1 MTNEEGFSE
10 TDNGEIPLVPS
21 LSYPRSDVPD
31 DSSRASI
38 EEQITKNVCGLSLPS
53 LKARLEIDTST
64 EEWHEVS
71 VSDSYDDFAVPTDR
85 PFFDSKSPPI
95 NRKMSLQIDDSKTP
109 TAALSV
115 GGKGGGNAT
124 SMDFEILPDE
134 SDDDDDDFEGDE
146 EEEDD
151 SDHENDNDNIN
162 NNNNDEEEEED
173 SKKVIFQKSA
183 KRIEEMEETGDDHA
197 VQKEE
202 EETTNEQQIDHIPIS
217 PTNEKA
223 NTELTP
229 LPPDSSSP
237 PKPMNRRR
245 FLFAPKSPRSQHT
258 SAPKSPRQKSPRS
271 QHNQFSSNTSS
282 QYSSVVSDSTG
293 STTVFEREKPRGG
306 QRLTTMIRKMKASRK
321 ENRKSEDKNNFA
333 DINMV
338 DSGLDEQDSSSDES
352 SFDDE
357 EDWSDEES
365 QLFDDDVDQPI
376 DCSALHSSLPKSF
389 LDLPPDVYD
398 YLDTDL
404 VTEIEQQDVFTY
416 AWEHHLFTKGLL
428 QLLAERDL
436 IGVEDDVLDAHNV
449 LKMGVLRKK
458 DAKIGWRVKYVEVR
472 KGNLTYF
479 DNKGN
484 ETGRTIH
491 LRKRRCVCRAAAS
504 NKEGGQDFHF
514 ELVVDGGRRLLWTAK
529 SEEERQGWVRAIN
542 QAMIGEV
549 DDSRDIPLDIS
560 LYRNAI
566 DDYQTIHSSLKEVHT
581 RQEYLVAMN
590 TLLYRQTS
598 SSALRVPM
606 KWIRENYLKEESKEE
621 PLKDHERIKHVVRE
635 FWKNLCNTSVVLN
648 GHSVE
653 ADSIYSGERV
663 IGALSRCILEFD
675 KVENTTDFDQVFN
688 SLKRSRKEGNT
699 SITELQAV
707 LYARNILNGALKSSS
722 GGDIQTAVE
731 ELFRND
737 NVAHAELE
745 GSEPLQIYVSYAG
758 DDFSESK
765 PQRTEFV
772 GWIETKAKK
781 SKKWKRRYFVL
792 SEGVLSY
799 FERANP
805 RPNRLSGQMVLRDAK
820 FKYLE
825 GNILSV
831 VAQNRERLLRFS
843 DRGEMIKWKSIMGDK
858 GSNADTLMEQDLE
871 KYEEA
876 QKDLD
881 KIEAQL
887 DLEKTL
893 EAQKDLEKTT
903 EKNPE
908 TPIEAQKDLVQVD
921 SQRDASGDDPLL
933 EAPSKDDLLNTPRER
948 VNTEDENNGR
958 SLARVRGAG
967 AKFLKKAAL
976 AKKRAQDTL
985 SKKRASGARIKSI
998 RTGAGLFIR
1007 GVRGNTEESTNDML
1021 VTSTR
1026 NLDVEIEKKEPTVQ
1040 AVVEMNSTFK
1050 VLSKD
1055 STTEEEILLIVR
1067 VKLYQAFLLSG
1078 GTQGRLA
1085 CGDELLLME
1094 CSAGEGAEDVQNV
1107 FFQPPTSL

>member
-1 MTNEEGFSE
+1 MAQQQDESFSE
-10 TDNGEIPLVPS
+10 TETDNIPLVPS

-38 EEQITKNVCGLSLPS
+38 EDAIAKNMCGLGLPS
-53 LKARLEIDTST
+53 LKARLELSVDTSN
-64 EEWHEVS
+64 EWQGVS
-71 VSDSYDDFAVPTDR
+71 ASDSYDDYAVPTDR
-85 PFFDSKSPPI
+85 PFFDSAKSPPT
-95 NRKMSLQIDDSKTP
+95 NRKMVVKLDDSKTP

-115 GGKGGGNAT
+115 GKNASSS

-134 SDDDDDDFEGDE
+134 SDEDDDDDFEEDE
-146 EEEDD
+146 ED
-151 SDHENDNDNIN
+151 ENENENKN
-162 NNNNDEEEEED
+162 NVNTEKNVET
-173 SKKVIFQKSA
+173 SKKEQFQKSA
-183 KRIEEMEETGDDHA
+183 KRIEELETGDDHA
-197 VQKEE
+197 KE
-202 EETTNEQQIDHIPIS
+202 EETTTIKDQMTIPTS
-217 PTNEKA
+217 PTDLEA
-223 NTELTP
+223 NRELIRIP
-229 LPPDSSSP
+229 ADASP
-237 PKPMNRRR
+237 AKPMSRRR
-245 FLFAPKSPRSQHT
+245 FLFAPKSPRSQHI
-258 SAPKSPRQKSPRS
+258 SAPKSPRS
-271 QHNQFSSNTSS
+271 QNNPLNFSSNTSS
-282 QYSSVVSDSTG
+282 QYSSADASTLAL
-293 STTVFEREKPRGG
+293 EREKPRGG

-321 ENRKSEDKNNFA
+321 ENRKADDKNFPDLNL
-333 DINMV
+333 V

-365 QLFDDDVDQPI
+365 QLFDDDVDKPM

-404 VTEIEQQDVFTY
+404 VTEIEHQDVFTY
-416 AWEHHLFTKGLL
+416 SWEHHLFTKGLL

-436 IGVEDDVLDAHNV
+436 IGVEDDVLDANNV

-491 LRKRRCVCRAAAS
+491 LRKRRCVCRAGAS
-504 NKEGGQDFHF
+504 NKEGGQDFVF

-529 SEEERQGWVRAIN
+529 SEEERHGWIRAIN

-549 DDSRDIPLDIS
+549 DDSRDIPLDLS

-606 KWIRENYLKEESKEE
+606 KWIRDNYLKEESKEE

-653 ADSIYSGERV
+653 ADGIYSGERV

-688 SLKRSRKEGNT
+688 SLKRSRREGNT

-722 GGDIQTAVE
+722 GGDIQKAVE

-737 NVAHAELE
+737 SVAHAELE
-745 GSEPLQIYVSYAG
+745 RSEPLQIYVSYAG

-792 SEGVLSY
+792 SEGVVSY

-820 FKYLE
+820 FKILE

-843 DRGEMIKWKSIMGDK
+843 DRGELIKWKSIMDDK
-858 GSNADTLMEQDLE
+858 GNNADALMEQDLE

-876 QKDLD
+876 RKDLD

-887 DLEKTL
+887 DLEKM
-893 EAQKDLEKTT
+893 EAQKDLDKAE
-903 EKNPE
+903 NDPE
-908 TPIEAQKDLVQVD
+908 TIDGDKGIEKVD
-921 SQRDASGDDPLL
+921 SQREGSDEDPLL
-933 EAPSKDDLLNTPRER
+933 EAPSKDDLLNPSREQ
-948 VNTEDENNGR
+948 VNTTYSDENIANGIR
-958 SLARVRGAG
+958 LGRVRGAG

-976 AKKRAQDTL
+976 AKKKAQDTL
-985 SKKRASGARIKSI
+985 AKKREKGARIKSI

-1026 NLDVEIEKKEPTVQ
+1026 NLNAEEEKKEPTVQ
-1040 AVVEMNSTFK
+1040 AVVEMNSTFR
-1050 VLSKD
+1050 VYSKD
-1055 STTEEEILLIVR
+1055 SNSEEEILLIVR

-1078 GTQGRLA
+1078 GTQGRLV

>member
-1 MTNEEGFSE
+1 MTQQQDQTFSE
-10 TDNGEIPLVPS
+10 TETDDIPLVPS

-38 EEQITKNVCGLSLPS
+38 EDAIAKNTCDLSLPS
-53 LKARLEIDTST
+53 LKARLELSVDTPN
-64 EEWHEVS
+64 EWQGVS
-71 VSDSYDDFAVPTDR
+71 ASDSYGDYAVPTDR
-85 PFFDSKSPPI
+85 PFFDSAKSSPT
-95 NRKMSLQIDDSKTP
+95 NRKMMVKLDDSKTP

-115 GGKGGGNAT
+115 GKNASSS

-134 SDDDDDDFEGDE
+134 SDEDDDHF
-146 EEEDD
+146 EDD
-151 SDHENDNDNIN
+151 
-162 NNNNDEEEEED
+162 EEED
-173 SKKVIFQKSA
+173 SEDNVENENENNTNIDTETNLETSKKEQFKKSA
-183 KRIEEMEETGDDHA
+183 KRIEELETGDDHA
-197 VQKEE
+197 KEE
-202 EETTNEQQIDHIPIS
+202 EITTIVNEPQIRIPTS
-217 PTNEKA
+217 PIDLEA
-223 NTELTP
+223 NRESIRIP
-229 LPPDSSSP
+229 ADASP
-237 PKPMNRRR
+237 AKPMSRRR
-245 FLFAPKSPRSQHT
+245 FLFAPKSPRSQHI
-258 SAPKSPRQKSPRS
+258 SAPKSPRS
-271 QHNQFSSNTSS
+271 QNNPLNISNNTSS
-282 QYSSVVSDSTG
+282 QYSSTDASTLAL
-293 STTVFEREKPRGG
+293 EREKPRGG

-321 ENRKSEDKNNFA
+321 ENKKSEDSKNNTNFP
-333 DINMV
+333 DLNLV

-365 QLFDDDVDQPI
+365 QLFDDDVDQPM

-404 VTEIEQQDVFTY
+404 VREIEHQDVFTY

-491 LRKRRCVCRAAAS
+491 LRKRRCVCRAGAS
-504 NKEGGQDFHF
+504 NKEGGQDFVF

-529 SEEERQGWVRAIN
+529 SEKERQGWIRAIN

-549 DDSRDIPLDIS
+549 DDSRDIPLDLS
-560 LYRNAI
+560 MYRTAI
-566 DDYQTIHSSLKEVHT
+566 DDYQTIQSSLKEVHT

-598 SSALRVPM
+598 TSALRVPM
-606 KWIRENYLKEESKEE
+606 KWIRDNYLKEESKEQ
-621 PLKDHERIKHVVRE
+621 PLKDHERIKQVVRE

-648 GHSVE
+648 GHAVE
-653 ADSIYSGERV
+653 ADGIYSGERV

-688 SLKRSRKEGNT
+688 SLKRSRREGNT

-722 GGDIQTAVE
+722 GGDIQKAVE

-745 GSEPLQIYVSYAG
+745 RSEPLQIYVSYAG

-765 PQRTEFV
+765 PQRTESV

-792 SEGVLSY
+792 SEGVVSY
-799 FERANP
+799 FERASP
-805 RPNRLSGQMVLRDAK
+805 RPNRLIGQMVLRDAK
-820 FKYLE
+820 FKILE

-843 DRGEMIKWKSIMGDK
+843 DRGELIKWKSIMDDK
-858 GSNADTLMEQDLE
+858 GKNADALMEQDLE

-876 QKDLD
+876 QNYLD

-887 DLEKTL
+887 DLEKM
-893 EAQKDLEKTT
+893 EAQKDLDKAE
-903 EKNPE
+903 NDPE
-908 TPIEAQKDLVQVD
+908 TIDRDRGIVKVD
-921 SQRDASGDDPLL
+921 SQRDGSDEDPLQ
-933 EAPSKDDLLNTPRER
+933 EAPSKDDLLNPSSER
-948 VNTEDENNGR
+948 INTADLDENIANGK
-958 SLARVRGAG
+958 SLGRVRGAG
-967 AKFLKKAAL
+967 AKLLKKAAL
-976 AKKRAQDTL
+976 AKKKAQNTL
-985 SKKRASGARIKSI
+985 AKKREKGARIKSI

-1026 NLDVEIEKKEPTVQ
+1026 NLNAEEEKKEPTVQ

-1050 VLSKD
+1050 VKSKE
-1055 STTEEEILLIVR
+1055 SSSEEEILLWVEFCHFVYNHVDCVDR
-1067 VKLYQAFLLSG
+1067 KS
-1078 GTQGRLA
+1078 TK
-1085 CGDELLLME
+1085 
-1094 CSAGEGAEDVQNV
+1094 
-1107 FFQPPTSL
+1107 